1 MFTKGNGKIPSPTE
15 EISAFLG
22 KETVFEGKMT
32 FQGVFRLDGKFQ
44 GEIFDS
50 GSLVIGETATVKGK
64 IEVKTVV
71 IHGVIEGD
79 VHAGVR
85 AEIHST
91 GKVYG
96 NLLTPIL
103 LINEGGVFEGHC
115 KMDRAAGQ
123 KEGTDDL
130 SPREERSLSG
140 QDIGKND

>member
-1 MFTKGNGKIPSPTE
+1 MFTKGNGKLPSPSE

-32 FQGVFRLDGKFQ
+32 FQGVFRLDGKFD

-50 GSLVIGETATVKGK
+50 GSLVIGETALVKGK

-71 IHGVIEGD
+71 VHGVIEGD

-85 AEIHST
+85 AEIHPT
-91 GKVYG
+91 GRIHG
-96 NLLTPIL
+96 NLVTPIL

-115 KMDRAAGQ
+115 KMDRVAGQ
-123 KEGTDDL
+123 TENTDPQ
-130 SPREERSLSG
+130 SPREERSFS
-140 QDIGKND
+140 D

>member
-1 MFTKGNGKIPSPTE
+1 MFTKGNGKLPSPSE

-32 FQGVFRLDGKFQ
+32 FQGVFRLDGKFE

-50 GSLVIGETATVKGK
+50 GSLVIGETALVKGK

-71 IHGVIEGD
+71 VHGVIEGD

-85 AEIHST
+85 AEIHPT
-91 GKVYG
+91 GKIHG
-96 NLLTPIL
+96 NLVTPIL
-103 LINEGGVFEGHC
+103 LINEGGIFEGNC

-123 KEGTDDL
+123 KESTDPQ
-130 SPREERSLSG
+130 SPSEERSLSG
-140 QDIGKND
+140 

>member
-96 NLLTPIL
+96 YLVTPIL

-115 KMDRAAGQ
+115 KMDRAVGDN
-123 KEGTDDL
+123 ESTDPL

-140 QDIGKND
+140 QGMEKND

>member
-1 MFTKGNGKIPSPTE
+1 MFTKGDGKLPSPSE

-32 FQGVFRLDGKFQ
+32 FQGVFRLDGKFE

-50 GSLVIGETATVKGK
+50 GSLVIGETALVKGK

-71 IHGVIEGD
+71 VHGVIEGD

-85 AEIHST
+85 AEIHPT

-96 NLLTPIL
+96 NLVTPIL
-103 LINEGGVFEGHC
+103 LINEGGVFEGNC
-115 KMDRAAGQ
+115 KMDRAADQ
-123 KEGTDDL
+123 KESTDPR
-130 SPREERSLSG
+130 SPREERSLS
-140 QDIGKND
+140 D